1 MDIERAIKESYRHD
15 IRPDSFDQTSVLADN
30 ASAVS
35 DRFEWSEASLASPA
49 IESPQARKEGPD
61 GMASLS
67 TRQADAGYLDK
78 HIVSTEINIMMLNAT
93 PGTGSGSGSSLMEAI
108 SKLLPEHPEP
118 GTERVRSH
126 TKRLENG
133 GRADSTDMLLA
144 KNLADTHVIED
155 LIHTYFSCYNP
166 SYPILHE
173 QKFRAKYEKRCHIH
187 QSSSLHAAFFMVLAI
202 GSWKLGAE
210 TEPKAYDFYAYM
222 SLRTL
227 EAGNVHT
234 VEVFLLMIIPLV
246 RLRLQLGLIF

>member
-1 MDIERAIKESYRHD
+1 MIS
-15 IRPDSFDQTSVLADN
+15 RPDSFDQTGVLADD

-49 IESPQARKEGPD
+49 TESPQARKEGPD
-61 GMASLS
+61 GIASLS
-67 TRQADAGYLDK
+67 TRQADAGYLGKD
-78 HIVSTEINIMMLNAT
+78 IVSTEINIMTLNAT
-93 PGTGSGSGSSLMEAI
+93 PGTGSGSSLMEAI

-118 GTERVRSH
+118 DTERVRGH
-126 TKRLENG
+126 TKRQENG
-133 GRADSTDMLLA
+133 GRADSTNMLLA

-173 QKFRAKYEKRCHIH
+173 QNFRAKYEKRRYIR
-187 QSSSLHAAFFMVLAI
+187 QSSSWHAAFFMVLAI
-202 GSWKLGAE
+202 GSWILGAE
-210 TEPKAYDFYAYM
+210 TEPEAYDFYAAARSYM

-234 VEVFLLMIIPLV
+234 VETFLLMVIPLV
-246 RLRLQLGLIF
+246 RLRLQLGLMH